1 MQGLSANTDYKVK
14 ALVGT
19 SGISLQTTA
28 GADFAYLGSDG
39 NANDIF
45 VKANGRIVIK
55 TDPYNDKELP
65 QAPEDLVVELS
76 KRYVYLYETIT
87 GKTFP
92 FPDKSLPVTERIIDN
107 LGSVL

>member
-1 MQGLSANTDYKVK
+1 MSRFS
-14 ALVGT
+14 
-19 SGISLQTTA
+19 SGKEPQNIDKEFLR
-28 GADFAYLGSDG
+28 LW
-39 NANDIF
+39 F
-45 VKANGRIVIK
+45 VDNC
-55 TDPYNDKELP
+55 DPYNDKELP

-76 KRYVYLYETIT
+76 RRYVYLYETIT